1 MKFVKDNENQNEEA
15 AEEAVT
21 QPEAEAIEEQA
32 QVLSEVDALKAE
44 YEAKIT
50 ELTNDLQRTRADFEN
65 YRRAV
70 EQQREIYG
78 ETVKESTVKK
88 FLPLLDNIDRAIVA
102 QPEAMG
108 PLEKGFNKILKE
120 LKLEKIVPKAGDEFN
135 PDIHN
140 AVMVEGD
147 GEEETIAEVLQPGY
161 MYDGQLVREVLVKV
175 AKN

>member
-1 MKFVKDNENQNEEA
+1 MKNTKNQDNQADEA
-15 AEEAVT
+15 AVNEATT
-21 QPEAEAIEEQA
+21 QPETVESQPANELDS
-32 QVLSEVDALKAE
+32 VKAE

-50 ELTNDLQRTRADFEN
+50 ELVNDLQRTRADFEN

-78 ETVKESTVKK
+78 ETVKESTIKK
-88 FLPLLDNIDRAIVA
+88 ILPLLDNIDRAIVA

-108 PLEKGFNKILKE
+108 PLTKSFEKTLKE
-120 LKLEKIVPKAGDEFN
+120 LKLEKIVPAVGDEFN
-135 PDIHN
+135 PDMHN

-161 MYDGQLVREVLVKV
+161 LYEGQLVREVLVKV

>member
-1 MKFVKDNENQNEEA
+1 MKNTKNQDNQADKAAVNEA
-15 AEEAVT
+15 TA
-21 QPEAEAIEEQA
+21 QPEAVESQPTNELDS
-32 QVLSEVDALKAE
+32 VKAE

-50 ELTNDLQRTRADFEN
+50 ELVNDLQRTRADFEN

-78 ETVKESTVKK
+78 ETVKESTIKK
-88 FLPLLDNIDRAIVA
+88 ILPLLDNIDRAIVA

-108 PLEKGFNKILKE
+108 PLTKSFEKTLKE
-120 LKLEKIVPKAGDEFN
+120 LKLEKIVPAVGDEFN
-135 PDIHN
+135 PDMHN

-161 MYDGQLVREVLVKV
+161 LYEGQLVREVLVKV

>member
-1 MKFVKDNENQNEEA
+1 MKNTKNQDNQADEA
-15 AEEAVT
+15 AVNEATV
-21 QPEAEAIEEQA
+21 QPEAVESQPTNELDS
-32 QVLSEVDALKAE
+32 VKAE

-50 ELTNDLQRTRADFEN
+50 ELVNDLQRTRADFEN

-78 ETVKESTVKK
+78 ETVKESTIKK
-88 FLPLLDNIDRAIVA
+88 ILPLLDNIDRAIVA

-108 PLEKGFNKILKE
+108 PLTKSFEKTLKE
-120 LKLEKIVPKAGDEFN
+120 LKLEKIVPAVGDEFN
-135 PDIHN
+135 PDMHN

-161 MYDGQLVREVLVKV
+161 LYEGQLVREVLVKV

>member
-1 MKFVKDNENQNEEA
+1 MKFVKNEENQ
-15 AEEAVT
+15 AEENEATAEQVEAET
-21 QPEAEAIEEQA
+21 PAKEVNEAEAI
-32 QVLSEVDALKAE
+32 KAE

-50 ELTNDLQRTRADFEN
+50 ELVNDLQRTRADFEN

-78 ETVKESTVKK
+78 ETIKESTVKK

-108 PLEKGFNKILKE
+108 PLEKGFNKTLKE
-120 LKLEKIVPKAGDEFN
+120 LKLEKIIPKVGDEFN
-135 PDIHN
+135 PDMHN

-147 GEEETIAEVLQPGY
+147 GEQETIAEVLQPGY

>member
-1 MKFVKDNENQNEEA
+1 MKNTKNQENQADEATVNEATAQPEA
-15 AEEAVT
+15 AES
-21 QPEAEAIEEQA
+21 QPTNELDS
-32 QVLSEVDALKAE
+32 VKAE

-50 ELTNDLQRTRADFEN
+50 ELVNDLQRTRADFEN

-78 ETVKESTVKK
+78 ETVKESTIKK
-88 FLPLLDNIDRAIVA
+88 ILPLLDNIDRAIVA

-108 PLEKGFNKILKE
+108 PLTKSFEKTLKE
-120 LKLEKIVPKAGDEFN
+120 LKLEKIVPAVGDEFN
-135 PDIHN
+135 PDMHN

-161 MYDGQLVREVLVKV
+161 LYEGQLVREVLVKV

>member
-1 MKFVKDNENQNEEA
+1 MKNTKNQDNQADEA
-15 AEEAVT
+15 AVNEATT
-21 QPEAEAIEEQA
+21 QPEVVESQPTNELDS
-32 QVLSEVDALKAE
+32 VKAE

-50 ELTNDLQRTRADFEN
+50 ELVNDLQRTRADFEN
-65 YRRAV
+65 FRRAV

-78 ETVKESTVKK
+78 ETVKESTIKK
-88 FLPLLDNIDRAIVA
+88 ILPLLDNIDRAIVA

-108 PLEKGFNKILKE
+108 PLTKSFEKTLKE
-120 LKLEKIVPKAGDEFN
+120 LKLEKIVPAVGDEFN
-135 PDIHN
+135 PDMHN

-161 MYDGQLVREVLVKV
+161 LYEGQLVREVLVKV

>member
-1 MKFVKDNENQNEEA
+1 MKNTKNQDNQADEA
-15 AEEAVT
+15 AVNEATT
-21 QPEAEAIEEQA
+21 QPEAVESQPTNELDS
-32 QVLSEVDALKAE
+32 VKAE

-50 ELTNDLQRTRADFEN
+50 ELVNDLQRTRADFEN

-78 ETVKESTVKK
+78 ETVKESTIKK
-88 FLPLLDNIDRAIVA
+88 ILPLLDNIDRAIVA

-108 PLEKGFNKILKE
+108 PLTKSFEKTLKE
-120 LKLEKIVPKAGDEFN
+120 LKLEKIVPAVGDEFN
-135 PDIHN
+135 PDMHN

-161 MYDGQLVREVLVKV
+161 LYEGQLVREVLVKV

>member
-1 MKFVKDNENQNEEA
+1 MKNTKNQDNQADEA
-15 AEEAVT
+15 AVNEAT
-21 QPEAEAIEEQA
+21 AQPEAVESQPTNELDS
-32 QVLSEVDALKAE
+32 VKAE

-50 ELTNDLQRTRADFEN
+50 ELVNDLQRTRADFEN

-78 ETVKESTVKK
+78 GTVKESTIKK
-88 FLPLLDNIDRAIVA
+88 ILPLLDNIDRAIVA

-108 PLEKGFNKILKE
+108 PLTKSFEKTLKE
-120 LKLEKIVPKAGDEFN
+120 LKLEKIVPAVGDEFN
-135 PDIHN
+135 PDMHN

-161 MYDGQLVREVLVKV
+161 LYEGQLVREVLVKV

>member
-1 MKFVKDNENQNEEA
+1 MKNTKNQDNQADEA
-15 AEEAVT
+15 AVNEATT
-21 QPEAEAIEEQA
+21 QPEAVESQSTNELDS
-32 QVLSEVDALKAE
+32 VKAE

-50 ELTNDLQRTRADFEN
+50 ELVNDLQRTRADFEN

-78 ETVKESTVKK
+78 ETVKESTIKK
-88 FLPLLDNIDRAIVA
+88 ILPLLDNIDRAIVA

-108 PLEKGFNKILKE
+108 PLTKSFEKTLKE
-120 LKLEKIVPKAGDEFN
+120 LKLEKIVPAVGDEFN
-135 PDIHN
+135 PDMHN

-161 MYDGQLVREVLVKV
+161 LYEGQLVREVLVKV

>member
-1 MKFVKDNENQNEEA
+1 MKFAKDTDNQPEEV
-15 AEEAVT
+15 EEVVA
-21 QPEAEAIEEQA
+21 QPEAKEPQA
-32 QVLSEVDALKAE
+32 EVVESELDALKAQF
-44 YEAKIT
+44 EAEKA
-50 ELTNDLQRTRADFEN
+50 ELVNDLQRTRADFEN

-70 EQQREIYG
+70 EQQRQLYG
-78 ETVKESTVKK
+78 ETVKESTIKK
-88 FLPLLDNIDRAIVA
+88 ILPLLDNIDRAIVA

-108 PLEKGFNKILKE
+108 PLEKSFAKTLKE
-120 LKLEKIVPKAGDEFN
+120 LNLEKVVPKIGDEFN

-161 MYDGQLVREVLVKV
+161 IYDGQLVREVLVKV

>member
-1 MKFVKDNENQNEEA
+1 MKNTKNQDNQADEA
-15 AEEAVT
+15 AVNEAT
-21 QPEAEAIEEQA
+21 AQPEAVESRPTNELDS
-32 QVLSEVDALKAE
+32 VKAE

-50 ELTNDLQRTRADFEN
+50 ELVNDLQRTRADFEN

-78 ETVKESTVKK
+78 ETVKESTIKK
-88 FLPLLDNIDRAIVA
+88 ILPLLDNIDRAIVA

-108 PLEKGFNKILKE
+108 PLTKSFEKTLKE
-120 LKLEKIVPKAGDEFN
+120 LKLEKIVPAVGDEFN
-135 PDIHN
+135 PDMHN

-161 MYDGQLVREVLVKV
+161 LYEGQLVREVLVKV

>member
-1 MKFVKDNENQNEEA
+1 MKNTKNQDNQADEA
-15 AEEAVT
+15 AVNDAAA
-21 QPEAEAIEEQA
+21 QPETVESQPTNELDS
-32 QVLSEVDALKAE
+32 VKAE

-50 ELTNDLQRTRADFEN
+50 ELVNDLQRTRADFEN

-78 ETVKESTVKK
+78 ETVKESTIKK
-88 FLPLLDNIDRAIVA
+88 ILPLLDNIDRAIVA

-108 PLEKGFNKILKE
+108 PLTKSFEKTLKE
-120 LKLEKIVPKAGDEFN
+120 LKLEKIVPAVGDEFN
-135 PDIHN
+135 PDMHN

-161 MYDGQLVREVLVKV
+161 LYEGQLVREVLVKV

>member
-1 MKFVKDNENQNEEA
+1 MKNTKNQDNQADEA
-15 AEEAVT
+15 AVNEAAA
-21 QPEAEAIEEQA
+21 QPETVESQPTNELDS
-32 QVLSEVDALKAE
+32 VKAE

-50 ELTNDLQRTRADFEN
+50 ELVNDLQRTRADFEN

-78 ETVKESTVKK
+78 ETVKESTIKK
-88 FLPLLDNIDRAIVA
+88 ILPLLDNIDRAIVA

-108 PLEKGFNKILKE
+108 PLTKSFEKTLKE
-120 LKLEKIVPKAGDEFN
+120 LKLEKIVPAVGDEFN
-135 PDIHN
+135 PDMHN

-161 MYDGQLVREVLVKV
+161 LYEGQLVREVLVKV

>member
-1 MKFVKDNENQNEEA
+1 MTKVKDQNN
-15 AEEAVT
+15 
-21 QPEAEAIEEQA
+21 QA
-32 QVLSEVDALKAE
+32 QDDVVAQAETEVTEEVVEENNEVETLKAE

-50 ELTNDLQRTRADFEN
+50 ELVNDLQRTRADFEN

-78 ETVKESTVKK
+78 ETVKESTIKK
-88 FLPLLDNIDRAIVA
+88 ILPLLDNIDRAIAA

-108 PLEKGFNKILKE
+108 PLTKGFEKTLKE
-120 LKLEKIVPKAGDEFN
+120 LKLEKIIPAVGDEFN
-135 PDIHN
+135 PDLHN

-147 GEEETIAEVLQPGY
+147 GEEESIAEVLQPGY
-161 MYDGQLVREVLVKV
+161 IYDGQLVREVFVKV

>member
-1 MKFVKDNENQNEEA
+1 MKNTKNQDNQADEA
-15 AEEAVT
+15 AVNEAAA
-21 QPEAEAIEEQA
+21 QPEPVESQPTNELDS
-32 QVLSEVDALKAE
+32 VKAE

-50 ELTNDLQRTRADFEN
+50 ELVNDLQRTRADFEN

-88 FLPLLDNIDRAIVA
+88 ILPLLDNIDRAIVA

-108 PLEKGFNKILKE
+108 PLTKSFEKTLKE
-120 LKLEKIVPKAGDEFN
+120 LKLEKIVPAVGDEFN
-135 PDIHN
+135 PDMHN

-161 MYDGQLVREVLVKV
+161 LYEGQLVREVLVKV

>member
-1 MKFVKDNENQNEEA
+1 MKNTKNQDNQADEA
-15 AEEAVT
+15 AVNEATT
-21 QPEAEAIEEQA
+21 QPETVESQPVNELDS
-32 QVLSEVDALKAE
+32 VKAE

-50 ELTNDLQRTRADFEN
+50 ELVNDLQRTRADFEN

-78 ETVKESTVKK
+78 ETVKESTIKK
-88 FLPLLDNIDRAIVA
+88 ILPLLDNIDLAIVA

-108 PLEKGFNKILKE
+108 PLTKSFEKTLKE
-120 LKLEKIVPKAGDEFN
+120 LKLEKIVPAVGDEFN
-135 PDIHN
+135 PDMHN

-161 MYDGQLVREVLVKV
+161 LYEGQLVREVLVKV

>member
-1 MKFVKDNENQNEEA
+1 MTKVKDQNN
-15 AEEAVT
+15 
-21 QPEAEAIEEQA
+21 QA
-32 QVLSEVDALKAE
+32 QDEVVSQAETEVVEEVVEENNEVETLKAE

-50 ELTNDLQRTRADFEN
+50 ELVNDLQRTRADFEN

-78 ETVKESTVKK
+78 ETVKESTIKK
-88 FLPLLDNIDRAIVA
+88 ILPLLDNIDRAIAA

-108 PLEKGFNKILKE
+108 PLTQGFEKTLKE
-120 LKLEKIVPKAGDEFN
+120 LKLEKIIPAVGDEFN
-135 PDIHN
+135 PDLHN

-161 MYDGQLVREVLVKV
+161 IYDGQLVREVLVKV

>member
-1 MKFVKDNENQNEEA
+1 MKNTKNQDNQADEA
-15 AEEAVT
+15 AVNEAT
-21 QPEAEAIEEQA
+21 AQPEAVESQPTNELDS
-32 QVLSEVDALKAE
+32 VKAE

-50 ELTNDLQRTRADFEN
+50 ELVNDLQRTRADFEN

-78 ETVKESTVKK
+78 ETVKESTIKK
-88 FLPLLDNIDRAIVA
+88 ILPLLDNIDRAIVA

-108 PLEKGFNKILKE
+108 PLTKGFEKTLKE
-120 LKLEKIVPKAGDEFN
+120 LKLEKIVPAVGDEFN
-135 PDIHN
+135 PDMHN

-161 MYDGQLVREVLVKV
+161 LYEGQLVREVLVKV